1 MNTWMEMAVR
11 VVLIGAGATV
21 VMDLWLMVLQRLKV
35 PTLNFGFI
43 GRWIGNG
50 LGFRWARDGIAKA
63 PPVRGE
69 LLLGWTAHY
78 AIGLLFAAL
87 LVSVSGMEW
96 MQAPT
101 LLPAVS
107 VGITTVLIPLLIM
120 QPAMGA
126 GIASSRTPR
135 PLLNVLKSLANHTV
149 FGIGLYL
156 AGLLVASLC

>member
-1 MNTWMEMAVR
+1 MNTWTEMTVR
-11 VVLIGAGATV
+11 IVLIGAGATV
-21 VMDLWLMVLQRLKV
+21 VMDLWLVLLQRLKV

-69 LLLGWTAHY
+69 LLLGWMAHY
-78 AIGLLFAAL
+78 TISLLFAAL
-87 LVSVSGMEW
+87 LVSVSGTEW

-107 VGITTVLIPLLIM
+107 VGIATVLIPLLIM

-126 GIASSRTPR
+126 GIASSRTPK

-156 AGLLVASLC
+156 AALLVARLY

>member
-1 MNTWMEMAVR
+1 MVFR
-11 VVLIGAGATV
+11 VVLIGAGATA
-21 VMDLWLMVLQRLKV
+21 VMDVWLMVLQRLKV
-35 PTLNFGFI
+35 PTLNFAFI

-50 LGFRWARDGIAKA
+50 LGFRWASDGIAKA

-69 LLLGWTAHY
+69 LLLGWAAHY
-78 AIGLLFAAL
+78 TIGVLFAAL
-87 LVSVSGMEW
+87 LVSVSEAEW

-107 VGITTVLIPLLIM
+107 VGIATVLIPLLIM

-126 GIASSRTPR
+126 GIASSRTPK

-156 AGLLVASLC
+156 AALLVASLS